1 MASLNTLRTK
11 FGVVLS
17 IVIGLALLA
26 FVLSLK
32 TEMGFSGN
40 DPKVGV
46 IDGNKIKYSE
56 YITEYEQV
64 KQQSGASDGD
74 AQQADQ
80 LADATWQAMVSRYV
94 LEPGFEKMGITVG
107 EAERMGIITGE
118 HYSMILYNAFS
129 DPRTGLYRVSSVTD
143 FLTQAETNV
152 QAQQAW
158 SILNKQ
164 MLMERKVNKYLAL
177 LKGGVY
183 VNSLEVAE
191 GVKAANNMY
200 SGKWAGIKYA
210 SVPDSLFEVSSS
222 EIRSYY
228 NSYKNKFKQR
238 PSRTISYVVFDVA
251 ATDDDMLALEQ
262 TVTAVGAE
270 FAASTD
276 LKSFVRGNRNGQI
289 SDRYVS
295 AAQLAED
302 EVAALMAGNQ
312 YGPVLKNNTWTM
324 ARVMDAVVAP
334 DTLGIRH
341 IVLPYSEERLADS
354 LLMVLRGGADFAEMA
369 RNYSVYDATAANGG
383 DVGVMPF
390 SSFTGEFVAPLA
402 NAQQGDIVKVASGD
416 AIQLMQVY
424 RAGKPTKHVQIAS
437 VTYPVDASEATRG
450 TIHNSAGTFSVN
462 AKGSVANFNEAA
474 ADAVVTPRVA
484 TIAQGERQ
492 LNGLEDSREI
502 VRWAYGAEKDDV
514 SEIFTI
520 GGDYVIAIVT
530 GIDDKK
536 YTSLKNASEQIKT
549 ELLRDKKYD
558 YIVKDLKGISFDEMA
573 QSFGSN
579 LSQGD
584 FSDLNYQGFYIQG
597 LGVEPRL
604 VGAIASATQTG
615 VASAPV
621 KGTLGVYV
629 FEVANIATEEKQTP
643 DGEKVR
649 AQSVVESMM
658 EQRSLQALQQMADME
673 DLRGQYL

>member
-74 AQQADQ
+74 TQQADQ

-164 MLMERKVNKYLAL
+164 VLMERKVNKYLAL

-191 GVKAANNMY
+191 GVKAANNTY
-200 SGKWAGIKYA
+200 SGKWAGRKYA
-210 SVPDSLFEVSSS
+210 SVPDSLLEVSSS

-228 NSYKNKFKQR
+228 NNHKNEFKQR

-262 TVTAVGAE
+262 TVTAVGSE

-341 IVLPYSEERLADS
+341 IVLPYSEEKLADS
-354 LLMVLRGGADFAEMA
+354 LLTVLHGGADFAEMA

-402 NAQQGDIVKVASGD
+402 NAKQGDIVKVASGD

-558 YIVKDLKGISFDEMA
+558 YIVKDVKGTSFDEMA
-573 QSFGSN
+573 QSFGSTLN
-579 LSQGD
+579 QGD

-621 KGTLGVYV
+621 KGTSGVYI